1 MRSGERRLIPSG
13 GKAADAARGGV
24 QHSRLTC
31 VHDCSETA
39 RRRFCTPVAR
49 RTKTVSSART
59 RPTDPAETVPTAPRP
74 GEEPGGTQ
82 MLVVDLWGTLMLLNE
97 ARYRTVER
105 AFGVPR
111 DQVNLTTVMLA
122 LVAADAIHTRTQ
134 KLKPSRRPTVADGA
148 IGLGVLRE
156 SIYSVAGPASRDTP
170 LVGTLIALAVLG
182 GLVRPPAVRSFHG
195 MKASSRRM
203 HTMFLGRYG
212 HLIGQRR
219 GDGHAATR

>member
-1 MRSGERRLIPSG
+1 VS
-13 GKAADAARGGV
+13 
-24 QHSRLTC
+24 
-31 VHDCSETA
+31 
-39 RRRFCTPVAR
+39 VAR

-59 RPTDPAETVPTAPRP
+59 PGSLRRRFGTAGPAADPLVVEDSIVTVPPTAAPATGAAAILPTAPLP
-74 GEEPGGTQ
+74 GEEPGGAQ

-105 AFGVPR
+105 TFGVSR

-122 LVAADAIHTRTQ
+122 LVAAEAIHTQAQ
-134 KLKPSRRPTVADGA
+134 KVKPSRRPTLADAA
-148 IGLGVLRE
+148 IGVGALRE

-170 LVGTLIALAVLG
+170 LVGSLIALAVLG
-182 GLVRPPAVRSFHG
+182 GLVRPGVARSVRG

-212 HLIGQRR
+212 HLVGQRR
-219 GDGHAATR
+219 RD